1 MGQAP
6 FGLAVEVD
14 HLVEL
19 HFSSRAVQND
29 GHQAAVP
36 VVHLVV
42 LLPDSASCTR
52 KRWYCCCCGGGSF
65 YPRIVLTN
73 KLLVAF
79 IQRYKA
85 K

>member
-19 HFSSRAVQND
+19 HFSSRAVEND

-42 LLPDSASCTR
+42 LLPTVHHARENVATAAAAADSASCT
-52 KRWYCCCCGGGSF
+52 
-65 YPRIVLTN
+65 
-73 KLLVAF
+73 
-79 IQRYKA
+79 
-85 K
+85 